1 MATAGE
7 PKVQSLADQLHF
19 YVGRLIMAGR
29 GQLPLPEQLN
39 RVVEAVKQL
48 FERRAE
54 NLKFVEVNG
63 YATFFDLLLPKAA
76 QFAEWIRF

>member
-1 MATAGE
+1 MRLERERRGLVSQKSVVADSVAFLRR
-7 PKVQSLADQLHF
+7 SLT
-19 YVGRLIMAGR
+19 MAGR

-63 YATFFDLLLPKAA
+63 CVQLY
-76 QFAEWIRF
+76 